1 MSELAAEAGALI
13 DLTRVAFTAPGSRLL
28 VMAGPDGWLRVSS
41 AEYERWFDDCLRL
54 SRLGVVDSEG
64 RLLPI
69 TSVLPHRIEFGGRA
83 TLCLAGEALSL
94 GGEPGLE
101 LVYRIGSGV
110 SGRWPLAVGCQLAW
124 TGEGELTISPAPEH
138 TADLQRA
145 REQWEDWF
153 TRCPRVRADLQPMAA
168 LCWWVLGANT
178 LHLPT
183 TGDARAVVPSR
194 LGYVALWQWDS
205 YFIAV
210 GLRHGDPALAREQL
224 SLVLRF
230 PSADGQLPDVV
241 HDFGVL
247 ASSEDLPPGDVA
259 RLHERG
265 STAEGVRV
273 PLTKPPLT
281 AWAIRKVF
289 EAEPDQAW
297 LESLLPTVLASQDWW
312 FAASDSDGD
321 GLPEYAH
328 PYSSGLDDSPVF
340 DGTLPVATPELA
352 AYLIN
357 QDELLADLF
366 AERDP
371 ATAVRCRERAD
382 RTLALLLELWDA
394 EAGVFRAMA
403 AGQRLTTDTVL
414 GLLPLFT
421 GRLPVEIV
429 EGLLDTL
436 DDPARY
442 ATHWPV
448 PTVSA
453 ADPVFD
459 PDRMWRGPV
468 WLCINRMLIEGLIAT
483 GLPERA
489 RELTE
494 RTLAMVIAGGGP
506 NEYYNP
512 HTSAKPPRAVTM
524 FSWTAALYLD
534 LAVSV
539 SSGAQ

>member
-1 MSELAAEAGALI
+1 MTGLAAEAGALI

-28 VMAGPDGWLRVSS
+28 VMAGPDGWLRVSTS
-41 AEYERWFDDCLRL
+41 QYERWFDDCLLL
-54 SRLGVVDSEG
+54 SRLGVVDADG
-64 RLLPI
+64 RRLPV

-83 TLCLAGEALSL
+83 ALCLAGETLSL

-101 LVYRIGSGV
+101 LVYRTSAGA
-110 SGRWPLAVGCQLAW
+110 SGRAPLGGGCLLAW
-124 TGEGELTISPAPEH
+124 PGEELVVTPDPAH
-138 TADLQRA
+138 AAALSRA
-145 REQWEDWF
+145 EAQWDDWF
-153 TRCPRVRADLQPMAA
+153 ARCPRVRADLQPMAA

-178 LHLPT
+178 LRLST

-230 PSADGQLPDVV
+230 PGPDGQLPDVV

-247 ASSEDLPPGDVA
+247 ASSEDLPAADVA
-259 RLHERG
+259 RLHEVG

-281 AWAIRKVF
+281 AWAIRKVL
-289 EAEPDQAW
+289 EVEPDETW
-297 LESLLPTVLASQDWW
+297 LASVLPTVLASQDWW

-340 DGTLPVATPELA
+340 DGPLPVATPELA
-352 AYLIN
+352 AYLVK
-357 QDELLADLF
+357 QDELLAGLLAGGDPVAAARC
-366 AERDP
+366 AER
-371 ATAVRCRERAD
+371 AE
-382 RTLALLLELWDA
+382 RTLGLLLESWDA
-394 EAGVFRAMA
+394 EAGVFRAKA
-403 AGQRLTTDTVL
+403 AGERVPADTVL

-421 GRLPVEIV
+421 GRLPTELVERI
-429 EGLLDTL
+429 LATL
-436 DDPARY
+436 DDPDRY
-442 ATHWPV
+442 ATRWPV

-453 ADPVFD
+453 ADPAFD

-468 WLCINRMLIEGLIAT
+468 WLCINRLLIEGLAAS
-483 GLPERA
+483 GQPERA

-494 RTLAMVIAGGGP
+494 RTLA
-506 NEYYNP
+506 
-512 HTSAKPPRAVTM
+512 
-524 FSWTAALYLD
+524 
-534 LAVSV
+534 
-539 SSGAQ
+539 